1 MVINVTLPFDN
12 KNPDKAL
19 ASMKIGTHGFFSQNN
34 DLMDMVVVAENN
46 DKTTKDHQSIAEE
59 SLKINPHD
67 YAEDESPDSTS
78 SEQP

>member
-1 MVINVTLPFDN
+1 
-12 KNPDKAL
+12 
-19 ASMKIGTHGFFSQNN
+19 
-34 DLMDMVVVAENN
+34 MDMVVVAENN

-59 SLKINPHD
+59 SLKINPDD